1 MLRATLTTLSILLVN
16 GCSTQTFTQDEH
28 TSIDDN
34 VYAGEVLRKQ
44 AIPVSPQDNE
54 TQDLINLLM
63 LKANTGENAVGLAAP
78 QLGINKAAFVYRV
91 PDIVDGK
98 PQFPDVWEVALNP
111 SYKRN
116 NSYGGRVLFCSAFL
130 QQSGT

>member
-44 AIPVSPQDNE
+44 AIPVSP
-54 TQDLINLLM
+54 
-63 LKANTGENAVGLAAP
+63 
-78 QLGINKAAFVYRV
+78 
-91 PDIVDGK
+91 
-98 PQFPDVWEVALNP
+98 
-111 SYKRN
+111 
-116 NSYGGRVLFCSAFL
+116 
-130 QQSGT
+130 